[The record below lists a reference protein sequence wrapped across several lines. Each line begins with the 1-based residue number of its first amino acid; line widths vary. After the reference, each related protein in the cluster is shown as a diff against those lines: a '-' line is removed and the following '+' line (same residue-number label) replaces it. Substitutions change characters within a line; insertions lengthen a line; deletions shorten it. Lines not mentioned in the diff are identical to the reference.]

1 MNRLP
6 TPDKTRRRFLDPCLL
21 RLLSVIG
28 TAVIL
33 TSCATVGPDYERPV
47 LEVQETW
54 STPRA
59 EGLEPVQ
66 SSVVDW
72 WTALDDPIL
81 NEFVAM
87 ARLQNNTLEIA
98 GLRVLEAQ
106 AILGIAI
113 GIQYPQS
120 QFTTGGVTYVSP
132 SEAGA
137 SAADFRIYDLSA
149 NVAWELDFWG
159 KFRRGV
165 EAADAS
171 LQASIADF
179 EDLLILLTAQVV
191 DTYVVIRTV
200 EERLRIAQQN
210 IEIQERSY
218 NIARVLF
225 ENGEDSQLDVQQAL
239 TLLLGTR
246 ATVPALEQ
254 SLRQARNALTALL
267 GHPPGILDEMLDREG
282 PIPDLPVA
290 IAIGVPADL
299 LRQRPD
305 VRRAELV
312 AVAQNAQVGGAKAGL
327 YPSFSLSGSL
337 GAESGGIQ
345 GGGLD
350 DLFSSDAVTFAAGA
364 GFVWPFLNYGRI
376 KNSVR
381 VEDAQLQQALI
392 AYQETV
398 IQAAREVEDAM
409 AAFDANRTQGG
420 ILAETV
426 ESAQASNELAVVR
439 YAEGFSGYERVL
451 DSQRALFTQQDRYVR
466 ARGDTVRSLV
476 SLYKALGGG
485 WQTSGGQRFID
496 PATQSVMQDRTDWG
510 DHFE

>member
-1 MNRLP
+1 MNRHRIL
-6 TPDKTRRRFLDPCLL
+6 LLYLL
-21 RLLSVIG
+21 RPLVVVG
-28 TAVIL
+28 ATVIL
-33 TSCATVGPDYERPV
+33 TGCATVGPDYVRPE
-47 LEVQETW
+47 LKVQDTW
-54 STPRA
+54 SIPPT
-59 EGLEPVQ
+59 EGMEPVQ
-66 SSVVDW
+66 PVVSDW
-72 WTALDDPIL
+72 WAAFDDPLL
-81 NEFVAM
+81 NELVTM

-106 AILGIAI
+106 TILGIAI

-137 SAADFRIYDLSA
+137 SVADFRIYDLSA

-159 KFRRGV
+159 KFRRGI

-191 DTYVVIRTV
+191 DTYVVIRTA

-218 NIARVLF
+218 NIARVLY

-246 ATVPALEQ
+246 ASVPALEQ
-254 SLRQARNALTALL
+254 SLRQARNALTVLL

-282 PIPDLPVA
+282 PIPALPVS

-305 VRRAELV
+305 VRRVESL

-327 YPSFSLSGSL
+327 YPSFSLGGSL
-337 GAESGGIQ
+337 GAESGGHQ
-345 GGGLD
+345 GGGLE
-350 DLFSSDAVTFAAGA
+350 DLFSSDALSFSTGA
-364 GFVWPFLNYGRI
+364 GFVWPFFNYGRI

-381 VEDAQLQQALI
+381 VEDARLQQALI

-409 AAFDANRTQGG
+409 AAFDATRRQAE
-420 ILAETV
+420 ILAEAV
-426 ESAQASNELAVVR
+426 DSALLSNDLAVVR
-439 YAEGFSGYERVL
+439 YAEGFSEYERVL

-466 ARGDTVRSLV
+466 SRGDTVRNLV

-485 WQTSGGQRFID
+485 WQTSGEQRFID
-496 PATQSVMQDRTDWG
+496 PATQSIMQDRTDWG
-510 DHFE
+510 EYLEEDGGAR